1 MLDENAWEAV
11 AERVI
16 DNDFYQQQ
24 HRLIFRAVEQLVAEE
39 QFVDLVTVAAKLEEL
54 GVIEQAG
61 GRAYLNSLTN
71 SIPSAENCAAYAD
84 IVRERSQ
91 QRRLINAASQIMH
104 TAYEPEGNSTLT
116 MLSDAEKAIRSE
128 EHTSELQSRPHLVCR
143 LLLEKKK

>member
-16 DNDFYQQQ
+16 DNDFYQQH
-24 HRLIFRAVEQLVAEE
+24 HRLIFRAIELLVSEE

-54 GVIEQAG
+54 GTIEQAG

-84 IVRERSQ
+84 MVRERSQ
-91 QRRLINAASQIMH
+91 QRRLMAAVSKIVPA
-104 TAYEPEGNSTLT
+104 AYDAEAEITLT
-116 MLSDAEKAIRSE
+116 MW
-128 EHTSELQSRPHLVCR
+128 
-143 LLLEKKK
+143 